1 MRKEYDLLKS
11 EFNLPSFD
19 DLNKDFDIEDISK
32 DDNILREIVK
42 KMNIVVD
49 FYINFLEDVIHP
61 DSRYYSLK
69 EANVL
74 DKELRMLAVKI
85 YNKLMYLNRA
95 GLSLYLNYS
104 KQGASLRIVNVFNEW
119 QLLKKDLFSIVVV
132 LKDSWLNNNETKQ
145 DGGYFG

>member
-42 KMNIVVD
+42 KINGVVD

-74 DKELRMLAVKI
+74 DKDLRLLAVKI
-85 YNKLMYLNRA
+85 YNKLMYLNRS
-95 GLSLYLNYS
+95 GLSLNLDYS
-104 KQGASLRIVNVFNEW
+104 KKDASLRIINVFNEW
-119 QLLKKDLFSIVVV
+119 QSLKKDLLSIVIV
-132 LKDSWLNNNETKQ
+132 LKDSWLNHNEAKH